1 MRSSST
7 RYGVFTPEPVQRT
20 LELRSGEEDDDE
32 DDDFEELDEYG
43 STVYRSSSY
52 RASQGEEDVDDRAGE
67 VEEEEEVEPVV
78 RRSELKQRAAG
89 AAAFF
94 QRQTAATGLR
104 QRLTSSTVVKTLLR
118 YLRRLWRFIL
128 RNSFMAV
135 NVLWLLA
142 PLCCFV
148 IAITVPQYLTTAI
161 RYVDILSTTVTGPRV
176 ADAAYEKGTMR
187 TIVQEIVDVKLSSMN
202 EEIALLR
209 QTVQSQERD
218 VEALRLLHD
227 SLRHAHDETQRK
239 FSLVE
244 SDSAIT
250 VHIERVVAKHTD
262 ELVCCGLLCG
272 FNVRNLAK
280 EAVASSA
287 SDKTSEQVHE
297 REIRKEFSDWH
308 ANFRRELQAEMQR
321 EVQDIENRMAKVL
334 QEEKRVLSS
343 SADALR
349 SLDATD
355 PGILRVIEVAV
366 QAVEIKK
373 TGRVDHAALANG
385 ATVIHSERD
394 LLSPEQFSPMRLLS
408 QIVGLDVPEEDSA
421 FTSPSFRQ
429 APAPFLG
436 LLLSSGE
443 IPWWLSRHNGR
454 PETALSETMEIGS
467 CWGVAGSSGRLS
479 VKFAEQIIAD
489 AITIDHIPAQIAS
502 DFSSAPNGFRIMVL
516 AMLLKH
522 ID

>member
-1 MRSSST
+1 METTTRTTVRSSLT
-7 RYGVFTPEPVQRT
+7 NRYGVFTPEPVQRT

-43 STVYRSSSY
+43 GTVYRSSSY
-52 RASQGEEDVDDRAGE
+52 RASQEEEDVDDRAGGVE
-67 VEEEEEVEPVV
+67 QVEEEEEVGEPVV

-104 QRLTSSTVVKTLLR
+104 HRLTSSTVVKTLLR

-227 SLRHAHDETQRK
+227 SLRHAHDEAQRK

-262 ELVCCGLLCG
+262 EL
-272 FNVRNLAK
+272 NVRNLAK
-280 EAVASSA
+280 EAVASST
-287 SDKTSEQVHE
+287 SDKTSEEVHE
-297 REIRKEFSDWH
+297 REIRKEFSDWR
-308 ANFRRELQAEMQR
+308 ANFGRELQAEMQR
-321 EVQDIENRMAKVL
+321 EVQEIENRMAKVL

-385 ATVIHSERD
+385 AT
-394 LLSPEQFSPMRLLS
+394 
-408 QIVGLDVPEEDSA
+408 EDNA

-454 PETALSETMEIGS
+454 PETALSVCFAMIS
-467 CWGVAGSSGRLS
+467 WFIRSSNRR
-479 VKFAEQIIAD
+479 VD
-489 AITIDHIPAQIAS
+489 
-502 DFSSAPNGFRIMVL
+502 PNS
-516 AMLLKH
+516 
-522 ID
+522 